1 MSLQAPGGD
10 AVAEMQRRLAWGHPR
25 EGSAAEGEGTGL

>member
-10 AVAEMQRRLAWGHPR
+10 AMAAMRLRLAWGHPE
-25 EGSAAEGEGTGL
+25 EGSTAEGEGTGL